1 MPNLGRDFGH
11 PDRPAL
17 DEVAR
22 TDLLLDALAGLADV
36 DLDDPGDPEDH
47 AMAALLGEWR
57 DDLRWP
63 PASALVSPEQ
73 AVEALRDGLT
83 EERRGARR
91 GLAFVGSVAATLMV
105 LSGFGAMV
113 VEARPGD
120 TLYGLHAMV
129 FNEPRVKDDQ
139 IALSAKAELA
149 KVEELIAQGQWSQ
162 AQNQLAEVSSNVQA
176 LNDGGR
182 RQDLIDQVNLL
193 NTRVESRNPN
203 ATLPPQA
210 PPAGNSL
217 TRPAPRSR
225 PAAPAPSSASPQG
238 TAPASSAPATSTP
251 PAPSTSAKASASSP
265 APTSPTLTSNPNASS
280 PVASAPPSGVPSTE
294 TPPPPPTSTR
304 THHHGHKSD
313 TPPPPPPPEPASGT
327 VVSAPVPA
335 P

>member
-1 MPNLGRDFGH
+1 MPNSGPDFGH
-11 PDRPAL
+11 ADRPAL

-36 DLDDPGDPEDH
+36 DLDDPEHPDGH
-47 AMAALLGEWR
+47 ALAALLGDWR

-91 GLAFVGSVAATLMV
+91 GLALVGSVAAALMV

-139 IALSAKAELA
+139 IALSAKADLA
-149 KVEELIAQGQWSQ
+149 KVEELIAQGRWSQ
-162 AQNQLAEVSSNVQA
+162 AQNQLAQVSSSVQG
-176 LNDGGR
+176 LNEGDR
-182 RQDLIDQVNLL
+182 RQDLIDEVNLL
-193 NTRVESRNPN
+193 TTRVESRNPN

-210 PPAGNSL
+210 PTVGNSL
-217 TRPAPRSR
+217 ARPAPRTR

-238 TAPASSAPATSTP
+238 TAPASSAPASSAPATSTP
-251 PAPSTSAKASASSP
+251 ATSTPKSSSP
-265 APTSPTLTSNPNASS
+265 A
-280 PVASAPPSGVPSTE
+280 ASAPPSGVPSTE

-304 THHHGHKSD
+304 THHHGH
-313 TPPPPPPPEPASGT
+313 TPNPPPPPTGPASGT

>member
-1 MPNLGRDFGH
+1 MRNSGRDSGNA
-11 PDRPAL
+11 DRPAL

-22 TDLLLDALAGLADV
+22 TDLLLDALAGLADA
-36 DLDDPGDPEDH
+36 DLDDPEDD
-47 AMAALLGEWR
+47 ALASLLGEWR

-83 EERRGARR
+83 EEHRGARR
-91 GLAFVGSVAATLMV
+91 GLAFVGSVAASLMV

-120 TLYGLHAMV
+120 PLYGLHAMV

-139 IALSAKAELA
+139 IALSAKADLA
-149 KVEELIAQGQWSQ
+149 KVEELIAQGRWSQ
-162 AQNQLAEVSSNVQA
+162 AQNQLAQVSSSVQG
-176 LNDGGR
+176 LNEGGQ
-182 RQDLIDQVNLL
+182 RQDLIDEVNLL

-210 PPAGNSL
+210 PPVGNSVP
-217 TRPAPRSR
+217 RSAPRSR
-225 PAAPAPSSASPQG
+225 PSAPSSLSPSGSNSPSPASP
-238 TAPASSAPATSTP
+238 SLTP
-251 PAPSTSAKASASSP
+251 TASSP
-265 APTSPTLTSNPNASS
+265 A
-280 PVASAPPSGVPSTE
+280 ASAPAATD
-294 TPPPPPTSTR
+294 TPVPPPTSTKAR
-304 THHHGHKSD
+304 HHHKSPSPAP
-313 TPPPPPPPEPASGT
+313 TPPAPTGPASGT

>member
-1 MPNLGRDFGH
+1 MPNSGHDFGH
-11 PDRPAL
+11 ADRPAL

-36 DLDDPGDPEDH
+36 DLDDPDDPDDH
-47 AMAALLGEWR
+47 ALAALLGDWR

-63 PASALVSPEQ
+63 PASALVSPGQ

-149 KVEELIAQGQWSQ
+149 KVEELIAQGQWNQ
-162 AQNQLAEVSSNVQA
+162 AQNQLAQVSSSVQG
-176 LNDGGR
+176 LNEGGR

-210 PPAGNSL
+210 PTVGNSL
-217 TRPAPRSR
+217 SRPAPRSR
-225 PAAPAPSSASPQG
+225 PPAPSSASPQG
-238 TAPASSAPATSTP
+238 TAPSSSSPVSPTP
-251 PAPSTSAKASASSP
+251 TTSAKASAPSSAPPSPSSSTPKAPSP
-265 APTSPTLTSNPNASS
+265 AAST
-280 PVASAPPSGVPSTE
+280 PPSGVPSTE
-294 TPPPPPTSTR
+294 TGPPAPTSTR
-304 THHHGHKSD
+304 THHHGHKND
-313 TPPPPPPPEPASGT
+313 PPPPPPPTGPASGT